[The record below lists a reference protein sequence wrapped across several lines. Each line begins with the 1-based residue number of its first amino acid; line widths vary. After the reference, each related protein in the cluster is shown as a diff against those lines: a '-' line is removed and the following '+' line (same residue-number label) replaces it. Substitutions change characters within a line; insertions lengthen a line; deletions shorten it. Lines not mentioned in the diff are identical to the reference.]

1 VIIRKTTEKVVYSFG
16 KRVEKTEKTAQPK
29 PALLA
34 LPAPNDVKPAKAFDF
49 ERMKNLSKPR
59 ERTDDPNIKP
69 EPKPP
74 KKKRISR
81 KQMLDRA
88 LRVKQRQEKAMTQ
101 IEKKKE

>member
-1 VIIRKTTEKVVYSFG
+1 MPKIQIKTNKQKNTLVTTPTKS
-16 KRVEKTEKTAQPK
+16 AQK
-29 PALLA
+29 
-34 LPAPNDVKPAKAFDF
+34 NDVKPAKAFDF

-88 LRVKQRQEKAMTQ
+88 LRVKQRQEKAMTR